1 MIAIRDA
8 APADIGAIT
17 EITNPLIATTT
28 YEWTPTPH
36 TVADR
41 LEWLERHR
49 VEDHPVL
56 VAIDTT
62 IDDATTADP
71 DADSDG
77 DSDSNGRGRASV
89 VGWAGYGDFRD
100 TAKWPGYLPV
110 VEHTI
115 HVREGCW
122 GQGIGRRLMDAL
134 EDRAR
139 AAGKRAMVGAI
150 DGENVDS
157 VEFHLRLG
165 FVEVGRMPGIGEKF
179 GRRLDLVLVQL
190 EL

>member
-17 EITNPLIATTT
+17 EITNALIATTT
-28 YEWTPTPH
+28 YEWTSTPH

-49 VEDHPVL
+49 VEGHPVL
-56 VAIDTT
+56 VAIDR
-62 IDDATTADP
+62 D
-71 DADSDG
+71 
-77 DSDSNGRGRASV
+77 SV

-122 GQGIGRRLMDAL
+122 GQGVGRQLIDAL
-134 EDRAR
+134 AARAR
-139 AAGKRAMVGAI
+139 ADGKRATIGAI

-157 VEFHLRLG
+157 VEFHRRLG

-179 GRRLDLVLVQL
+179 GRPLDLVLVQL
-190 EL
+190 DL